1 MSVELIE
8 TGLTQPA
15 QLYRCHSELMGV
27 VRSNET
33 YRLVAVQP
41 IVAGTVLFQIEGK
54 LTQRP
59 TRYSV
64 QIEEGCHI
72 DLDEGH
78 SSEEILDRYFWRF
91 MNHSCLPNTM
101 IRGRDVMATCPI
113 EPWKDVTFN
122 YTTTEFAMAE
132 PFECQCGN
140 QGCLGTIRGF
150 KYLDSV
156 HRESLR
162 SVLAPHLRRLL
173 PSDDGCRPA

>member
-1 MSVELIE
+1 MKTHVTAELID

-15 QLYRCHSELMGV
+15 QLHRCHSELLGV
-27 VRSNET
+27 VRANRA

-41 IVAGTVLFQIEGK
+41 IVAGTVLLQIEGK

-78 SSEEILDRYFWRF
+78 SSEEILDRHFWRF
-91 MNHSCLPNTM
+91 MNHSCLPNTV
-101 IRGRDVMATCPI
+101 IHGQDVIASCPI

-122 YTTTEFAMAE
+122 YTMTEFDMAE

-140 QGCLGTIRGF
+140 QG
-150 KYLDSV
+150 
-156 HRESLR
+156 
-162 SVLAPHLRRLL
+162 
-173 PSDDGCRPA
+173 